1 MSKFTANP
9 LPFHIEP
16 EAFSVFFSNVSNL
29 REIMPEQVQDWQSDE
44 NSCSFFIQNLGQ
56 LSMQKG
62 EFSFP
67 DAYSFQSTEIS
78 KVKFALGFHFKP
90 DSDTSS
96 IGFFELDADMNPMVE
111 MLAKRPLSN
120 FVNILTENLQKKML
134 KNI

>member
-1 MSKFTANP
+1 MSKFTANH
-9 LPFHIEP
+9 LPFNTEP
-16 EAFSVFFSNVSNL
+16 VAFSAFFNNVSNL
-29 REIMPEQVQDWQSDE
+29 SVIMPEQVQDWQSDE

-62 EFSFP
+62 EFNFP
-67 DAYSFQSTEIS
+67 DKYSFRSTENS
-78 KVKFALGFHFKP
+78 KVKFTLCFHFEQNNDVSP
-90 DSDTSS
+90 T
-96 IGFFELDADMNPMVE
+96 GFFELEADMNPMVE